1 MAFADFIQFD
11 AVITDLK
18 AQTKNEVIAEMVEA
32 LVKSGDLK
40 QEDAATVVEAVL
52 NREALGTTGLGH
64 GLAMPHSKVDCV
76 DKVVGAVAI
85 SQGNGVDFDSL
96 DAENVNL
103 FFLVLSPENSPNEH
117 LATLSYISSRLKED
131 ERALEQYLKQ
141 CKTLEEVRTLLN
153 EDDLRKPL

>member
-52 NREALGTTGLGH
+52 NREALDTTGLGH

>member
-64 GLAMPHSKVDCV
+64 GLAVPHSKVDCV

>member
-1 MAFADFIQFD
+1 
-11 AVITDLK
+11 
-18 AQTKNEVIAEMVEA
+18 
-32 LVKSGDLK
+32 
-40 QEDAATVVEAVL
+40 
-52 NREALGTTGLGH
+52 
-64 GLAMPHSKVDCV
+64 MPHSKVDCV

>member
-18 AQTKNEVIAEMVEA
+18 DQTKNEVIAEMVEA

>member
-52 NREALGTTGLGH
+52 NREALGTTSWTWPRH
-64 GLAMPHSKVDCV
+64 A
-76 DKVVGAVAI
+76 
-85 SQGNGVDFDSL
+85 SL
-96 DAENVNL
+96 
-103 FFLVLSPENSPNEH
+103 
-117 LATLSYISSRLKED
+117 
-131 ERALEQYLKQ
+131 
-141 CKTLEEVRTLLN
+141 
-153 EDDLRKPL
+153 

>member
-52 NREALGTTGLGH
+52 NREELGTTGLGH

>member
-103 FFLVLSPENSPNEH
+103 FFLVLYPENSPNEH

>member
-117 LATLSYISSRLKED
+117 LATLSYISSRLRED

>member
-96 DAENVNL
+96 DAENVIL

>member
-141 CKTLEEVRTLLN
+141 CKPLEEVRTLLN

>member
-40 QEDAATVVEAVL
+40 REDAATVVEAVL

-117 LATLSYISSRLKED
+117 LATVSYISSRLKED

-141 CKTLEEVRTLLN
+141 CKTLEEGRTLLN

>member
-153 EDDLRKPL
+153 EDDGRKPL

>member
-141 CKTLEEVRTLLN
+141 CKTLAEVRTLLS
-153 EDDLRKPL
+153 EDDSRKPL

>member
-131 ERALEQYLKQ
+131 ERVLEQYLKQ

>member
-153 EDDLRKPL
+153 EDDSRKPL

>member
-76 DKVVGAVAI
+76 DNVVGAVAI

>member
-117 LATLSYISSRLKED
+117 LATLSYIRSRLKED

>member
-1 MAFADFIQFD
+1 
-11 AVITDLK
+11 
-18 AQTKNEVIAEMVEA
+18 MVEA

>member
-153 EDDLRKPL
+153 EDDLRKPV

>member
-18 AQTKNEVIAEMVEA
+18 AQTKNEVIAEMVGA

>member
-131 ERALEQYLKQ
+131 ESALEQ
-141 CKTLEEVRTLLN
+141 
-153 EDDLRKPL
+153 